1 MPEVTC
7 PACRTRRGIDADATG
22 YTCSSCGAT
31 WDFVTC
37 SSCGGRFHAAP
48 DAAEWR
54 CPTCGVQNARA
65 HAGRPFT
72 VGISDLPIGPNRML
86 ILGVVGIL
94 VLALATWALTRDGD
108 DGAAPAPT
116 PTATATPSA
125 GSAREALCAH
135 LVDIQSLRFEALGT
149 TASVL
154 RDDADA
160 IEAEGDAR
168 LARQVRRL
176 SREVAALQAAFDTPE
191 IEDDQS
197 ANEALLAALAPIPCG

>member
-1 MPEVTC
+1 
-7 PACRTRRGIDADATG
+7 
-22 YTCSSCGAT
+22 
-31 WDFVTC
+31 
-37 SSCGGRFHAAP
+37 
-48 DAAEWR
+48 
-54 CPTCGVQNARA
+54 
-65 HAGRPFT
+65 
-72 VGISDLPIGPNRML
+72 ML

-108 DGAAPAPT
+108 DGDDGAAPAPSA
-116 PTATATPSA
+116 TATATPSA
-125 GSAREALCAH
+125 GSAREALCTH